1 MKVAYL
7 APELPALSA
16 TFVYNEILQLE
27 ALDVQVVPFSVH
39 APSSQ
44 VTEHRVEAL
53 AKRTVNLY
61 VQPKLS
67 VLKDNLLCL
76 LKRPACY
83 LKTLMMVGHDIC
95 RVGVFNRIGLGLVYR
110 FFFASSLARQL
121 QINGCDHLHVHF
133 AHIPTDMAM
142 YASSL
147 SSVPFSITAH
157 ANDIY
162 ERGWLLKE
170 KVERSAFFATI
181 SEFNK
186 RYLEDKGVDASKIRI
201 VRCGV
206 EPAQFSKRTETMT
219 HTPHRVGAIGRLVEK
234 KGFDTLIKAVAILK
248 AQGVAIELQIAGS
261 GPLTQQLQ
269 ALAISLNLSPQEVTF
284 LGAVAHAEVASF
296 IKSLDAFVLPCK
308 RDEQGDVDGIPVVL
322 MEAMLSGVPVI
333 STRLSGIPELVIHKE
348 TGLLVS
354 PASEQE
360 LADTIL
366 TLINSPTLINQI
378 VDRAVS
384 KVKQDF
390 SLEHN
395 ANKLKDMFNRVI
407 NGAA

>member
-27 ALDVQVVPFSVH
+27 TLGVQVVPFSVH
-39 APSSQ
+39 PPSSQ
-44 VTEHRVEAL
+44 VTEQRVEVL
-53 AKRTVNLY
+53 AKPTLNLY
-61 VQPKLS
+61 AQSKLK

-76 LKRPACY
+76 LKRPVCY
-83 LKTLMMVGHDIC
+83 VKTLLMVGRDSWQ
-95 RVGVFNRIGLGLVYR
+95 VGVFSRIGLGMVYR

-121 QINGCDHLHVHF
+121 AANDCDHLHVHF
-133 AHIPTDMAM
+133 AHIPTDIAM

-147 SSVPFSITAH
+147 SSVPFSVTAH

-162 ERGWLLKE
+162 ERGWLLRE

-186 RYLEDKGVDASKIRI
+186 RYLESKDVDASKICI

-206 EPAQFSKRTETMT
+206 EPSLFSKRADLPAHKNTKIG
-219 HTPHRVGAIGRLVEK
+219 VIGRLVEK
-234 KGFDTLIKAVAILK
+234 KGFDTLIKAMSILK
-248 AQGVAIELQIAGS
+248 TQGVAIELQIAGS
-261 GPLTQQLQ
+261 GPLLKPLQ
-269 ALAISLNLSPQEVTF
+269 ALAISLGLDSQEVTF
-284 LGAVAHAEVASF
+284 LGAIPHAEVASF

-308 RDEQGDVDGIPVVL
+308 QDSNGDIDGIPVVL

-333 STRLSGIPELVIHKE
+333 SSELSGIPELIVHKE
-348 TGLLVS
+348 TGLLVA
-354 PASEQE
+354 PNSEQE

-366 TLINSPTLINQI
+366 MLMNSPALKNQMTNH
-378 VDRAVS
+378 AVS
-384 KVKQDF
+384 KVKREF

-407 NGAA
+407 NGTA